1 MKKFIYAVMAAA
13 LISIVTA
20 PAAEASRKGQSVNV
34 QRANV
39 QSNQSNVA
47 KATHDAA
54 RTAISNMR

>member
-20 PAAEASRKGQSVNV
+20 PVAEASRKGQSVNV

-39 QSNQSNVA
+39 QSNQSNVT
-47 KATHDAA
+47 KASHDAA
-54 RTAISNMR
+54 NRVISNMR